1 MTDDVE
7 PFGPGSL
14 LWEMMGDQ
22 RFLLVFPGAL
32 VMQVMHP
39 AIGSAVGEFSMY
51 RTDPWGRAV
60 RSIDSV
66 MLWVYGGGAALAE
79 GRRLRKLHK
88 PIKGIDNH
96 GAPYQA
102 NAAEPFGWV
111 HATGYER
118 LVTFARLFATPLS
131 ITEQDRLYDEHLQLG
146 AILQIPAAQ
155 MPGSRTAYWE
165 YFDTM
170 VRTRLEDHPTA
181 QDVLATM
188 QQNVL
193 PPPAIPAPL
202 RRLWP
207 PVGHSAGRFGHWLT
221 VATFPPEIRDLLGL
235 EWSAT
240 DQRRLDR
247 FAAAVRTIAPRL
259 PDRVR
264 YHPYAHGA
272 RRLHRHQRRMT
283 DRALT
288 AFAPPAGAPS

>member
-1 MTDDVE
+1 MTEDVE

-14 LWEMMGDQ
+14 LWEMIGDQ

-39 AIGSAVGEFSMY
+39 AIGSAVGEFSVY
-51 RTDPWGRAV
+51 RSDPWGRAV

-79 GRRLRKLHK
+79 GRRLRKLHQ

-96 GAPYQA
+96 GATYQA
-102 NAAEPFGWV
+102 NAAEPFAWV

-118 LVTFARLFATPLS
+118 LVTFARLFGEPLS
-131 ITEQDRLYDEHLQLG
+131 IAEQDRLHDEHLQLG
-146 AILQIPAAQ
+146 AILRIPATQ

-170 VRTRLEDHPTA
+170 VRTRLEGHPTA
-181 QDVLATM
+181 LDVLSTMRQDVA
-188 QQNVL
+188 V
-193 PPPAIPAPL
+193 PPAVPAPL

-207 PVGHSAGRFGHWLT
+207 PVGRSAGSFGHWLT
-221 VATFPPEIRDLLGL
+221 VATFPPEVRALLGL
-235 EWSAT
+235 GWSAA
-240 DQRRLDR
+240 DQRRLDQV
-247 FAAAVRTIAPRL
+247 AAAVRTVGPRL
-259 PDRVR
+259 PERIR
-264 YHPYAHGA
+264 YHPYAHSA
-272 RRLHRHQRRMT
+272 RQLHRRQRRMA

-288 AFAPPAGAPS
+288 AVAPATPAS